1 MVRRFL
7 LMALSLG
14 AALTA
19 TYLIAVRPLWKHWGV
34 DPAEAERA
42 LPGDDLVPEPQAAD
56 TRGVTIAAPPSAVW
70 PWLVQMGYGRA
81 GWYSYDTVD
90 MTGKS
95 VSEIHPEWQALAV
108 GDTIKTDPRGGFAV
122 KVFEPEKAL
131 VLYYDT
137 ALMREQMTA
146 AAEAGLPLA
155 PPNLRATGKAL
166 GTMTPPEFSISWTF
180 VLEPTIEVGTR
191 LIERFRLSGEMRG
204 RAAAVSGKMLGL
216 GIFTMTRKQMLGI
229 RERAERVARESLVLT
244 SSATTMGQRPVPQ
257 PMATKSSASV
267 PAPEQASAFTG
278 AIHPQDP
285 EIRVK
290 LKVQDLGSKPETTPG
305 PTEVDPIEA

>member
-7 LMALSLG
+7 LFAVSLG

-56 TRGVTIAAPPSAVW
+56 TRGLTIAAPPSAVW

-81 GWYSYDTVD
+81 GWYSYDAID

-95 VSEIHPEWQALAV
+95 VSEIHPEWQSLVV
-108 GDTIKTDPRGGFAV
+108 GDTLPTDPRGGFAV
-122 KVFEPEKAL
+122 KVVEPEKAL
-131 VLYYDT
+131 VLFYDT

-146 AAEAGLPLA
+146 GTEAGVPLA
-155 PPNLRATGKAL
+155 PPNLRATGRAL
-166 GTMTPPEFSISWTF
+166 STMTPPEFSISWAF
-180 VLEPTIEVGTR
+180 VLEPTIEGGTR
-191 LIERFRLSGEMRG
+191 LIERFRLAGEMRG
-204 RAAAVSGKMLGL
+204 RAAAVSGTMLGL
-216 GIFTMTRKQMLGI
+216 GIFTMARKQMLGI

-244 SSATTMGQRPVPQ
+244 SFATTMGQRPAVEPT
-257 PMATKSSASV
+257 PVKTLATEPKAV
-267 PAPEQASAFTG
+267 
-278 AIHPQDP
+278 HPDEP

-290 LKVQDLGSKPETTPG
+290 FKVDDLVSKAVPTPEPKTPES
-305 PTEVDPIEA
+305 TEAEPAKA